1 MVPLLLGLVL
11 IVVTTQAQLHRQV
24 INNMLLLMRMG
35 VLVLLMRVGIVVLL
49 LLVVLLV
56 LSMRVHMGLLVPCL
70 VLCVLGMWV
79 CCVRASR
86 EGHVLLRV
94 HVMRLLVVLLSG
106 SSIIVSTSSIMVGLV
121 SMECMAVVVVLPRV
135 VCVVVCV
142 VVRVLVHIL
151 VRVGMV
157 LGLVHKTRVV
167 SIQAVGIP
175 AGVIVCV
182 LPLLAV
188 ALVVGALGVCIVVL
202 VVVVV
207 VCVRGL
213 LGVWRGCHSS
223 RGGDRDVLLL
233 VALLLGLVLYRCR
246 GVHGC
251 SVLRGGAGVHGRRRG
266 RWRNS
271 SRDGGAGR
279 LLCVLLGLCVCG
291 GQVVEQGVVLGDLWL
306 HVLGVLVLVVRSI
319 IHLHVCSVEL
329 GAQRRDLC
337 VELLLQLL
345 PLLLH
350 SHPGLLALVVA
361 GDLIRQ
367 MVLVGIDQGMCGIK
381 LFFQLL
387 DLIL

>member
-1 MVPLLLGLVL
+1 
-11 IVVTTQAQLHRQV
+11 
-24 INNMLLLMRMG
+24 
-35 VLVLLMRVGIVVLL
+35 
-49 LLVVLLV
+49 
-56 LSMRVHMGLLVPCL
+56 
-70 VLCVLGMWV
+70 
-79 CCVRASR
+79 
-86 EGHVLLRV
+86 
-94 HVMRLLVVLLSG
+94 
-106 SSIIVSTSSIMVGLV
+106 
-121 SMECMAVVVVLPRV
+121 MECMAVVVVLPRV

-271 SRDGGAGR
+271 NRDGGAGR
-279 LLCVLLGLCVCG
+279 LLCVLLGLCVCR

-306 HVLGVLVLVVRSI
+306 HVLRVLVLVVRSI

-329 GAQRRDLC
+329 GAQTASATRDARRDDTRHQ
-337 VELLLQLL
+337 E
-345 PLLLH
+345 
-350 SHPGLLALVVA
+350 A
-361 GDLIRQ
+361 
-367 MVLVGIDQGMCGIK
+367 
-381 LFFQLL
+381 
-387 DLIL
+387 